1 MWFAT
6 DDYTIEQYEKYGLKQ
21 LTPPYAQPVQFN
33 RNPILFILALADT
46 LEPIKTCSNLDISPL
61 DVLNNIECEF
71 NHKQI
76 TLAFKNNDMFNK
88 MTDKINRSTNW
99 LDINVHINNKNN
111 EIVVI
116 F

>member
-1 MWFAT
+1 
-6 DDYTIEQYEKYGLKQ
+6 
-21 LTPPYAQPVQFN
+21 
-33 RNPILFILALADT
+33 
-46 LEPIKTCSNLDISPL
+46 
-61 DVLNNIECEF
+61 
-71 NHKQI
+71 
-76 TLAFKNNDMFNK
+76 MFNK